1 MMFAAFFYAFLP
13 RPARGHT
20 KLVYMLLAF
29 MWPLF
34 SFVLARDGL
43 CRRLGQLMGPN
54 EAQLPHRSV
63 DSCVHM
69 DAGVPLWASAPGLVL
84 PAPASVQQFNVFAP
98 QYSLEL
104 HVNQVRLEVNEL
116 EAYAERRHRQHVATY
131 EEAAALGLANVEERA
146 ERNHL
151 ETVSELQAALANSEF
166 KAATREKAL
175 IAEMSLAQAHSV
187 NEDNRLREE
196 LAELHQKRV
205 SDALDLQLEESRLA
219 QNLQEQANQHVQNS
233 QEVMLEQFQAHFQV
247 YKDRQRE
254 ERSAIVSELREQRIV
269 WIRRKGL

>member
-1 MMFAAFFYAFLP
+1 M
-13 RPARGHT
+13 
-20 KLVYMLLAF
+20 
-29 MWPLF
+29 
-34 SFVLARDGL
+34 
-43 CRRLGQLMGPN
+43 
-54 EAQLPHRSV
+54 
-63 DSCVHM
+63 
-69 DAGVPLWASAPGLVL
+69 
-84 PAPASVQQFNVFAP
+84 QQFNVFAP
-98 QYSLEL
+98 QYSFEL

-151 ETVSELQAALANSEF
+151 EAVSELQAALANSEF
-166 KAATREKAL
+166 KAATRQKAL

-196 LAELHQKRV
+196 LAEL
-205 SDALDLQLEESRLA
+205 EESRYA

-233 QEVMLEQFQAHFQV
+233 QELMLEQFHAHFQI

-254 ERSAIVSELREQRIV
+254 EHAAVVSELGSRTTTTFRIV
-269 WIRRKGL
+269 WTLQRGF